1 MKNKEQWQN
10 KYNFQISGRY
20 RLEMTPSADTDES
33 EVLSP
38 RRNLEE
44 EYLTY
49 EAKVCM

>member
-1 MKNKEQWQN
+1 M
-10 KYNFQISGRY
+10 QIYMLLIVYLFSAIYGRY

-33 EVLSP
+33 EVLSL
-38 RRNLEE
+38 RRNLKE

>member
-1 MKNKEQWQN
+1 MWLIV
-10 KYNFQISGRY
+10 YLFSAISGRY
-20 RLEMTPSADTDES
+20 RLEMTPSADTEES

-49 EAKVCM
+49 EAKVYM